1 VKLAP
6 QWTPP
11 AEQEYLILPGDDGG
25 CEGIAQGYSPRTKY
39 VYYGTRYEPT
49 TFKTYLNNQGPDEA
63 GLFLGSTFD
72 ELTPKEGVTNFGLY
86 GATDTRTGK
95 IAWKIRIDQ
104 PAKSGVLIAGDLVF
118 FGEGNGKFHGV
129 DAATGKILFTFD
141 GLTVKNGGGAMGAPV
156 AYVVN
161 GKEYIVN
168 DFGGNFPDRANFPPD
183 PVGDAIVAF
192 ALP

>member
-1 VKLAP
+1 LAP
-6 QWTPP
+6 QYTLP
-11 AEQEYLILPGDDGG
+11 QQQTYLIVPGDDGG

-49 TFKTYLNNQGPDEA
+49 TFFTYPNNKGPNSG

-86 GATDTRTGK
+86 GATDTTTGK
-95 IAWKIRIDQ
+95 LVWKIQIDQ
-104 PAKSGVLIAGDLVF
+104 PAKSGVLIAGDLLF
-118 FGEGNGKFHGV
+118 FGEGNGKFNAV
-129 DAATGKILFTFD
+129 NAATGEMLFTFD
-141 GLTVKNGGGAMGAPV
+141 GTTISNGGGAQGAPV

-168 DFGGNFPDRANFPPD
+168 DFGGNVPDRANFPPN
-183 PVGDAIVAF
+183 PVGDAVVAF
-192 ALP
+192 TLP